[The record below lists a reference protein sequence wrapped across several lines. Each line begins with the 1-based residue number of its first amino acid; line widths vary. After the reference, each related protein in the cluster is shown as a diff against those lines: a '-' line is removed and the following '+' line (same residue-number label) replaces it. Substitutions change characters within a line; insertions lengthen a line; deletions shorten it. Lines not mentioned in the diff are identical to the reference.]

1 MLISSK
7 APDTAFREYLHNG
20 EIRIQLCTDCRRFF
34 FYPRVLCP
42 HCGSCE
48 YRWEKISGRGTIYSF
63 TIERASPGQGED
75 RNLVLVDLEE
85 GPRLISRVAD
95 TEPDKLHIGQPV
107 TAFIGA
113 MDGEPLL
120 LFNATG

>member
-1 MLISSK
+1 MLSK
-7 APDTAFREYLHNG
+7 SPDASYREYLRNG
-20 EIRIQLCTDCRRFF
+20 EIRMQQCAECGQFF

-42 HCGSCE
+42 LCGSDS
-48 YRWEKISGRGTIYSF
+48 YRWEKISGRGAIYSF
-63 TIERASPGQGED
+63 TIERAVPGQEDD

-95 TEPDKLHIGQPV
+95 ADPDGLHIGQPV
-107 TAFIGA
+107 TAFIGS